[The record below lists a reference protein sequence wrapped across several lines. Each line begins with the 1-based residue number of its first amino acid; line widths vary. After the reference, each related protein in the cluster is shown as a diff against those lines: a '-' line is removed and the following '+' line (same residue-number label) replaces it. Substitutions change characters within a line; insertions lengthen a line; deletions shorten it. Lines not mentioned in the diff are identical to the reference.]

1 MIRRSAAIVCMSLA
15 LGACW
20 DFVEPDFPGAGAPAV
35 LTVGLFADESN
46 RANVTGLLAPGLT
59 KGGLQRRV
67 TNDTLWIYGVPLT
80 PTNVRP
86 NGSRE
91 YDTTLEAP
99 DLENRVLEVRPPA
112 IEELTSPAPTRWS
125 TIRKLDPD
133 TISWTRGTD
142 LVLRI
147 DTTLVSVQPRPQIR
161 QWFLELRG
169 SDRPFRV
176 SSDGLPP
183 AALRIPAEWMPTP
196 SSSGTIVASLQ
207 FYQSGQQLSAPRD
220 FLTNVTFTFILRWII
235 RVNPS

>member
-1 MIRRSAAIVCMSLA
+1 MMRRIAAVAFVSLV
-15 LGACW
+15 LSACW

-35 LTVGLFADESN
+35 LTVDLFADESN

-67 TNDTLWIYGVPLT
+67 VNDTLWIYGVPIT

-86 NGSRE
+86 NASRE
-91 YDTTLEAP
+91 YITTLEAP
-99 DLENRVLEVRPPA
+99 DLENRVLEVRAPVV
-112 IEELTSPAPTRWS
+112 EEVTSPPPTRWS

-133 TISWTRGTD
+133 TITWTRGTD

-147 DTTLVSVQPRPQIR
+147 DTTLASSQPPPQIR

-169 SDRPFRV
+169 GARPFRV

-183 AALRIPAEWMPTP
+183 TLLRIPTEWMPTP
-196 SSSGTIVASLQ
+196 ASNGTIVASLQ
-207 FYQSGQQLSAPRD
+207 FYQSGQQLSGPRD
-220 FLTNVTFTFILRWII
+220 FLSNVTFTFILRWII